1 MRMLEISVIS
11 LMYAIRDYLESMGR
25 KQPALFMTL
34 INQAIEVMESDKY
47 TVENLRQEIKELQ
60 RECADARGTVEHL
73 QGKLDKVTNTVTDT
87 DLANFASAW
96 NSKSG
101 SPLAFSQF
109 WTADNEAAIHTII
122 KYAKGAY
129 KIQAIKE
136 LRGLSGIGL
145 REAKE
150 TIEQFAGI

>member
-11 LMYAIRDYLESMGR
+11 LMYAIRDYMESMGK
-25 KQPALFMTL
+25 KQPALFMSL
-34 INQAIEVMESDKY
+34 INQAIEVMESDRY

-60 RECADARGTVEHL
+60 RECADSQATTQMLQARIE
-73 QGKLDKVTNTVTDT
+73 KYSSTVTDL
-87 DLANFASAW
+87 DLSNFASAW

-101 SPLAFSQF
+101 SPLPFHEF
-109 WTADNEAAIHTII
+109 WNADNEAAIHSII

-129 KIQAIKE
+129 KIQAIKD

-150 TIEQFAGI
+150 TIEQFAGV